1 MKALRRPWFETRPI
15 DDGRFFDEAPV
26 RLVAR
31 LAIARPAEAVWA
43 DLTGEG
49 TLDWCRILDA
59 ITWTSERPFGVGT
72 TREVR
77 ALRGAVGFR
86 ERYFRWE
93 EGRRKSFTVLQ
104 ATAPLARAFAE
115 DYLVEPA
122 ADGRPSCVFTWTI
135 AYEPS
140 AAGRPGEPV
149 NRRLLSSLFKDTRKH
164 YDATWLR

>member
-1 MKALRRPWFETRPI
+1 MARPWFAVRPV
-15 DDGRFFDEAPV
+15 DDGRFFEEAPV
-26 RLVAR
+26 RLVASF
-31 LAIARPAEAVWA
+31 AIARPAAAVWD
-43 DLTGEG
+43 DLTGDG
-49 TLDWCRILDA
+49 TLSYCRIIDA
-59 ITWTSERPFGVGT
+59 ITWTSPRPFGVGT

-77 ALRGAVGFR
+77 ALKGAVGFR

-115 DYLVEPA
+115 DYLVEPTGESA
-122 ADGRPSCVFTWTI
+122 CTFTWTI

-140 AAGRPGEPV
+140 RVGRPGEPI
-149 NRRLLSSLFKDTRKH
+149 NRRLLSSLFTDTRKH

>member
-1 MKALRRPWFETRPI
+1 MMALRRPWFAVAPV
-15 DDGRFFDEAPV
+15 DDGRFLAEAPV
-26 RLVAR
+26 MLSAT
-31 LAIARPAEAVWA
+31 LAIARPAAEVWA

-49 TLDWCRILDA
+49 TLGWCRVLDA
-59 ITWTSERPFGVGT
+59 ITWTSPRPLGVGT

-77 ALRGAVGFR
+77 ALRGAIGFR

-93 EGRRKSFTVLQ
+93 EGRRKSFTAVE

-122 ADGRPSCVFTWTI
+122 GEGSCTFTWAI

-140 AAGRPGEPV
+140 AAGRPGDAI